1 MLLPVDGPL
10 QPVQPQLVLDDG
22 GQGALQGGDGGVD
35 VRHASLQP
43 QHACRDPLVLGQN
56 LLLYA
61 GLK

>member
-43 QHACRDPLVLGQN
+43 QHARRDPLVLGQN

>member
-35 VRHASLQP
+35 VRHTALQP
-43 QHACRDPLVLGQN
+43 QHARRDPLVLGQN